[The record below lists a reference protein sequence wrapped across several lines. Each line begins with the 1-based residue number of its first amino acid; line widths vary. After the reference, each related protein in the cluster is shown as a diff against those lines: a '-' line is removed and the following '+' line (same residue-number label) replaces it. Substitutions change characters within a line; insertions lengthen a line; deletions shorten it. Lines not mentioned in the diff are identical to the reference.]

1 MRILKDFRLN
11 KRIYNDE
18 FLPRYNDE
26 VKYLIQFCI
35 VLPFYIPIIDNNVI
49 TIKNENNYLSF
60 DFSKKCKD
68 ESSLYNTS
76 NINKFK
82 VERNISKVEMTF
94 AETSNINNVTQEYID
109 NYFKLL
115 LERLNQIIL
124 AYKIQSKNQEMF
136 LIREEMLSPA
146 VIYRVIDVQKWNEEP
161 GLLLLHMSMPY
172 NEVALDG
179 KQIDELIRH
188 CEIVINNLNPFANV
202 VDYMV
207 SAKRFMNHG
216 FYEDSVINTNI
227 AVESYIR
234 NMYKYFLTL
243 ENPDFDDEKIN
254 NLLEEKPFKSIITK
268 EMHKRLGGTWDVTKE
283 GSVIKNWYDETYLLR
298 NKIIH
303 GTRKINREQVEVAWN
318 RANELFEYIK
328 KLVIVKKKQF
338 PELYNFLSEEKRK
351 EITN

>member
-1 MRILKDFRLN
+1 MKDFRLN

-35 VLPFYIPIIDNNVI
+35 VLPFYIPIMDNNVI

-76 NINKFK
+76 NINRFK

-136 LIREEMLSPA
+136 LIREEMLLPA

-207 SAKRFMNHG
+207 SAKRFMNQG

-243 ENPDFDDEKIN
+243 ENSDFDDEKIN

-338 PELYNFLSEEKRK
+338 PELYNFLSE
-351 EITN
+351 